1 MQESLHEGPHEETF
15 DPTHEG
21 VEGGY
26 LGTLT
31 VSDVMRIFASDIE
44 SDSGET

>member
-31 VSDVMRIFASDIE
+31 VFAFARNLASDIE
-44 SDSGET
+44 SDSGKP